1 MKIWI
6 ITHPDYL
13 YDYTSR
19 DEFLDCYANVVY
31 EVNNNHDDSTDVATT
46 YLGKRNS
53 CPADKPRAEESFPIM
68 CNAHAIGQVVP
79 QQKGASHIPCDVLF
93 DIGASKSY
101 MSKSFYLRN
110 KSLHHLPKFMSSIKN
125 IQVGNARFVS
135 ALFVIPIIT
144 CLNSHYF
151 EIFTLV
157 AEIQAN
163 IDLVF
168 AMKNM
173 YEVEG
178 ELSARHSEFRFLNI
192 CQYISC
198 TRLFDT
204 FK

>member
-31 EVNNNHDDSTDVATT
+31 EINNNHDDSTDVATT

-101 MSKSFYLRN
+101 MSQILLFK
-110 KSLHHLPKFMSSIKN
+110 KQISSSSTQI
-125 IQVGNARFVS
+125 
-135 ALFVIPIIT
+135 
-144 CLNSHYF
+144 
-151 EIFTLV
+151 
-157 AEIQAN
+157 
-163 IDLVF
+163 
-168 AMKNM
+168 
-173 YEVEG
+173 YEQYKEHPSW
-178 ELSARHSEFRFLNI
+178 ECQI
-192 CQYISC
+192 C
-198 TRLFDT
+198 
-204 FK
+204 